1 MLSDVVTL
9 IHHKGFRALD
19 DRAGMGVAGTGF
31 SGTGFAGTD
40 FLGPGLFWSS
50 HVCLVPHS

>member
-9 IHHKGFRALD
+9 IHHRGFRALD
-19 DRAGMGVAGTGF
+19 DHAGMGFAGTGF

-50 HVCLVPHS
+50 LVCLVPHS